1 VALNPQ
7 YHLGIATGV
16 PLQFLSVGGPVSDF
30 ATALL
35 DTTTFIDG
43 LADPPTVVST
53 SYSENEEFFGFTM
66 AQQVFPS
73 YVRSRY
79 RILIHESIF

>member
-1 VALNPQ
+1 MVVLNPQ

-16 PLQFLSVGGPVSDF
+16 PLQFLSVGGVVQISDF
-30 ATALL
+30 AGALL

-53 SYSENEEFFGFTM
+53 SYSDNEDHFGATM
-66 AQQVFPS
+66 AEQVFPAM
-73 YVRSRY
+73 
-79 RILIHESIF
+79 